1 MKLKNLVLSLS
12 CFGDKR
18 YVLNDGIRTL
28 AYFHKDSVTS
38 CKEVQKD
45 SDKENCDDWKGLW
58 WLKKIV
64 MIEKN
69 YDGWKKLWLKKFML
83 VIRCL

>member
-1 MKLKNLVLSLS
+1 MKLRNLVLSLS

-18 YVLNDGIRTL
+18 YVLNDRIRTL

-45 SDKENCDDWKGLW
+45 SDKENCDDWKGLHDWKRLW

-64 MIEKN
+64 MVEKN
-69 YDGWKKLWLKKFML
+69 CG
-83 VIRCL
+83 